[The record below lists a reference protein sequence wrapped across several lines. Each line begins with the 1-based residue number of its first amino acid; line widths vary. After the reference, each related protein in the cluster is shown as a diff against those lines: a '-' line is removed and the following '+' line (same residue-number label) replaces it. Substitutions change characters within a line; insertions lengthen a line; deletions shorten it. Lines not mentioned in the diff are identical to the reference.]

1 MACGAEPAVTKK
13 GFDPDAVMD
22 PRPLARGDGR
32 SVQYAVAKMAGGTK
46 NTVSGQEIGSVSIH
60 IRSERLEFG
69 LEQWFLLI
77 SHWCVA
83 IEAAGGIRFGIFY
96 DLAEQARRESLG
108 MSAMGPVSVL
118 IRMAGA
124 AFDGRRW

>member
-1 MACGAEPAVTKK
+1 
-13 GFDPDAVMD
+13 MD
-22 PRPLARGDGR
+22 PWPCLARGGGR
-32 SVQYAVAKMAGGTK
+32 SVQYAVANMTGGTK

-69 LEQWFLLI
+69 LEQWFLLV

-83 IEAAGGIRFGIFY
+83 VETAGGVRFGIFY
-96 DLAEQARRESLG
+96 DLAEQTRRECLG